1 MSRLKRVV
9 WGRRDGQGQW
19 QEVPTGERRA
29 HWRYRMAIP
38 VEYVVG
44 DQRGLTTTSD
54 LSSHAVFINLDR
66 RLAVG
71 EPVRLLLDWPAM
83 LNENAALRL
92 EIKGGVLRSDDNGA
106 AISVCSY
113 EFRVRSRPRLEHA

>member
-1 MSRLKRVV
+1 MFPTHAV
-9 WGRRDGQGQW
+9 WRHGRW
-19 QEVPTGERRA
+19 QAVPARERRA
-29 HWRYRMAIP
+29 HWRFQMAIP

-44 DQRGLTTTSD
+44 DQCGLTTTSD

-92 EIKGGVLRSDDNGA
+92 KISGRVLRSDDNGA
-106 AISVCSY
+106 AISVCRH
-113 EFRVRSRPRLEHA
+113 EFRVRSRPRFE